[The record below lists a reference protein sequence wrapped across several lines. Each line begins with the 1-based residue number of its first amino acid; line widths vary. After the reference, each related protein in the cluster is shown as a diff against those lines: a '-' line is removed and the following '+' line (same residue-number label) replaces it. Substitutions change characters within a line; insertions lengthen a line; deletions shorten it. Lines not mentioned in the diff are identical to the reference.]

1 MTSITSLS
9 TEPLTLSVGFA
20 DGSSADFASVWLRDS
35 CRCSDCRTEF
45 GVRLR
50 DFDTRDPDVALGS
63 AESADDGSVL
73 RCRWVDG
80 HVTDL
85 AASWLAQRSPGRPP
99 SGPNG
104 RDHDLWVGDFEP
116 VVVDYGDLESD
127 ESYLAWLEELWRHGV
142 AIVSGMPANREE
154 LTAFAERIGY
164 VRASNYGRDWEIV
177 AIPDPDNPVY
187 GEQGLRVHT
196 DLPYRVPP
204 PGVQFNLSALADARG
219 GESTIADGF
228 AVADEVRREH
238 PEMFEVLSTV
248 DVPIGWFGDGQDLRL
263 SAPPIQLDS
272 AGDPQLIRFAPGLVG
287 QVSADPD
294 TTREAYRA
302 YRLFSEIT
310 AEPRFEVALR
320 LEPGDLI
327 AMHNHRVLH
336 GRRSFDLS
344 TGGRRLLGCYL
355 DVDDLLSTMRVL
367 RRRYA

>member
-1 MTSITSLS
+1 MWDRYSPASRCFASAS
-9 TEPLTLSVGFA
+9 TKPVRV
-20 DGSSADFASVWLRDS
+20 FASVWLRDA
-35 CRCSDCRTEF
+35 CRCSECRSEF
-45 GVRLR
+45 GVRLL
-50 DFDTRDPDVALGS
+50 DFDARDPDVALDM
-63 AESADDGSVL
+63 AEIDEDGSVL

-80 HVTDL
+80 HVTEL
-85 AASWLAQRSPGRPP
+85 PAPWLARRHQGRAP
-99 SGPNG
+99 SGPSG
-104 RDHDLWVGDFEP
+104 RDHELWAGGFEP
-116 VVVDYGDLESD
+116 TRAEYSDLRSD
-127 ESYLAWLEELWRHGV
+127 ESYLAWLETLWRDGV
-142 AIVSGMPANREE
+142 AIVTGMPANRKA
-154 LTAFAERIGY
+154 LTTFAERIGY

-219 GESTIADGF
+219 GESTLADGF
-228 AVADEVRREH
+228 TLANEVRREH
-238 PEMFEVLSTV
+238 PDMFEVLTTV
-248 DVPIGWFGDGQDLRL
+248 DIPIGWFGDGQDLRL
-263 SAPPIQLDS
+263 SVPPIQLDA

-302 YRLFSEIT
+302 YRLFSELA
-310 AEPRFEVALR
+310 AESRFEVALR

-355 DVDDLLSTMRVL
+355 DVDDLHSTMRVL
-367 RRRYA
+367 RRRYR